1 MVRPVSEALKGG
13 PCPTTSTLEHRPQ
26 LYVHHFPDLLIMQQ
40 ALIIIAAVLS
50 ASVNAASCQLSAYS
64 CLTSNSAASAYC
76 TSALGVATEGVV
88 TALDVVSRT
97 TTLTDVPTSTI
108 TITSTVSIVSETTL
122 TTFVTASAKATNKR
136 RGETDSCDSAENI
149 LSGFDKSELSEAC
162 SCIGALPSVEAVST
176 TTLTGEV
183 WFTVVPEV
191 TTSITQTISTLSVST
206 VVKAAPTYTQVW
218 GPKVGCDD
226 IGMKSTQTFMLST
239 LNETQV
245 TDICKATCIRMLAE
259 FFRAT

>member
-1 MVRPVSEALKGG
+1 MK
-13 PCPTTSTLEHRPQ
+13 
-26 LYVHHFPDLLIMQQ
+26 Q
-40 ALIIIAAVLS
+40 ALIIIATVLS

-76 TSALGVATEGVV
+76 TSALGVATEGAV
-88 TALDVVSRT
+88 TTLDVISRT

-108 TITSTVSIVSETTL
+108 TVTSTELIVSKTTL

-136 RGETDSCDSAENI
+136 RGETESCDSAEDI
-149 LSGFDKSELSEAC
+149 LSAFDKSELSEAC
-162 SCIGALPSVEAVST
+162 SCIGALPSAEAGLLTAEPST

-191 TTSITQTISTLSVST
+191 TTSITQTISILSVST
-206 VVKAAPTYTQVW
+206 IVKAAPTYTQVW